1 MSGYCQDCG
10 NTICICAEVERER
23 SQSESEL
30 APVSLLEGWSVQ
42 HRSYGVGTCFGGS
55 GDVLCYGKW
64 GVIGGTG
71 RYKILFPSG
80 WIEERPKFKTEL
92 EAMLWVIAKTKPKP
106 SNNAICQPDALK

>member
-1 MSGYCQDCG
+1 MKTDIQSQMNAENPDDVLADLESKSG
-10 NTICICAEVERER
+10 CA
-23 SQSESEL
+23 S
-30 APVSLLEGWSVQ
+30 ATLLEGWSVQ
-42 HRSYGVGTCFGGS
+42 RRSYGVGTCFGGS

-92 EAMLWVIAKTKPKP
+92 EAMLWVMAKGKLKP
-106 SNNAICQPDALK
+106 SNDQADLPTPGE

>member
-1 MSGYCQDCG
+1 M
-10 NTICICAEVERER
+10 TTEEIKELEWV
-23 SQSESEL
+23 ESEL
-30 APVSLLEGWSVQ
+30 CQLSIERQASGSPSATLLEGWSVQ

-92 EAMLWVIAKTKPKP
+92 EAMLWVKSQGKPKP
-106 SNNAICQPDALK
+106 SNDQADRLEAEQ

>member
-1 MSGYCQDCG
+1 MKSQAEIDVEMCG
-10 NTICICAEVERER
+10 RELTVYPP
-23 SQSESEL
+23 ESEP
-30 APVSLLEGWSVQ
+30 PVRISALLEGWSVER
-42 HRSYGVGTCFGGS
+42 RSYGVGTCFGGS

-92 EAMLWVIAKTKPKP
+92 EAMLWVMAKGKLKP
-106 SNNAICQPDALK
+106 SNDEFRRTDPPLKP